1 MASPLSLP
9 LTEVKETGLQ
19 NIEVTVPGTLFPD
32 AVEGGELLGSLAVKG
47 LLTKQDDEAA
57 FDGTVQGRMRVE
69 CTRCLAPVETPFKNE
84 VEARGS
90 IDGGPLDV
98 SDDVRQ
104 SIVLAQPTKIYC
116 KADCKGLCQVC
127 RKNLNEGACGHG
139 QSGPSQGRIRLIP
152 PEAR

>member
-1 MASPLSLP
+1 MAQPLSFP
-9 LTEVKETGLQ
+9 LTEVKESGLE
-19 NIEVTVPGTLFPD
+19 NIDVSVPGEDFPD
-32 AVEGGELLGSLAVKG
+32 AVTDGELIGQVRVKG
-47 LLTKQDDEAA
+47 ILSKQEDEAA
-57 FDGTVQGRMRVE
+57 FDGSVTGRWKVE
-69 CTRCLAPVETPFKNE
+69 CTRCLTPVEGSFSGT

-104 SIVLAQPTKIYC
+104 AIALAQPMKTLC
-116 KADCKGLCQVC
+116 KPDCKGLCQVC
-127 RKNLNEGACGHG
+127 RKNLNTTDCGHG